1 VYPKEEKKAKEAF
14 HLGTNN
20 KIGGGGF
27 HHVAIKVRDFDA
39 SVKFYSEG
47 FGFKARLSWGEGD
60 GRGVLLDTGDGN
72 YLEVFAGGSKEIKP
86 EGSMIHM
93 AFRTN
98 DVAKAIEA
106 ARAAGAEIT
115 VEPKAIIISDNPQTP
130 VTIAFCKGLDG
141 EIIEFFQSTG
151 DNQL

>member
-1 VYPKEEKKAKEAF
+1 
-14 HLGTNN
+14 LGTNN

-27 HHVAIKVRDFDA
+27 HHIAIKVRDFDA

-47 FGFKARLSWGEGD
+47 FGFKERLSWGEGD
-60 GRGVLLDTGDGN
+60 GRGILLDTGDGN

-98 DVAKAIEA
+98 DVTQAIEA

-115 VEPKAIIISDNPQTP
+115 VEPKAIIISDNPPTP
-130 VTIAFCKGLDG
+130 VIIAFCKGLDG

-151 DNQL
+151 ENQL